1 MCYNK
6 YIKRRKELIKWKQ
19 KIYPPRQ
26 VCELFFK
33 LFNEYG
39 IHNTEEV
46 FKNAKQMYFE
56 LEERKR

>member
-1 MCYNK
+1 METKN
-6 YIKRRKELIKWKQ
+6 LS
-19 KIYPPRQ
+19 PRQ

>member
-1 MCYNK
+1 METKN
-6 YIKRRKELIKWKQ
+6 LS
-19 KIYPPRQ
+19 PRQ

-39 IHNTEEV
+39 IYNTEEV